1 MQQTTSNISLTSM
14 WEILS
19 LTGEPQIPVPLGHLS
34 LLVFDSLP
42 GAAKIHG
49 PQKTESCVG
58 RRMISITDLRDDRS
72 ILYQNRVE
80 HRLAET

>member
-1 MQQTTSNISLTSM
+1 MQQTTSNISLTPM

-34 LLVFDSLP
+34 LLVFDALP

-58 RRMISITDLRDDRS
+58 RRGISITDFRDDRS
-72 ILYQNRVE
+72 TLYQNRVE